1 MGLAV
6 AGGEV
11 ALGHPEGVPGLPL
24 RERTRLTC
32 GTWRWLEG
40 WFQFQPDEGSQ
51 ILARKAARRCRQ
63 TLVTLGR
70 GPEVAELWPRSPW
83 ERPS

>member
-32 GTWRWLEG
+32 STWRRLEG
-40 WFQFQPDEGSQ
+40 WLQFQLDEGSQ
-51 ILARKAARRCRQ
+51 NLAWKAARRCRQ
-63 TLVTLGR
+63 TLVSLGR
-70 GPEVAELWPRSPW
+70 SPEVAEL
-83 ERPS
+83 

>member
-32 GTWRWLEG
+32 STWRRLEG
-40 WFQFQPDEGSQ
+40 WLQFQLDEG
-51 ILARKAARRCRQ
+51 
-63 TLVTLGR
+63 V
-70 GPEVAELWPRSPW
+70 PEPGLEGSEKVPADVGESWKKP
-83 ERPS
+83 